1 MTISSTVRVAGPFVG
16 NGTASVFP
24 FAFKVFA
31 ATDLD
36 VIRLASSTG
45 VESTLVLN
53 SDYSVTLNGDQNSN
67 PGGSITLL
75 AGALAS
81 GFTLTITSDIA
92 NLQPTDLTNQGG
104 FYPEVIT
111 DSLDRATIQIQQISD
126 IGDRTLKI
134 PISDGTGLDM
144 ELPTAAVR
152 ANSFL
157 SFDANG
163 EPTVVSAGSSGA
175 PATITRQVFSGTGSQ
190 TVFTLA
196 SDPGALGNS
205 AQVYIGG
212 VYQQRSTY
220 TIAGTTLTFSAAPV
234 AGTGN
239 IEFVNFLTSN
249 IGATSADLVTY
260 TPAGSGAVARSA
272 ASKFGDTVSVKDF
285 GAVGDGVTNNLAA
298 FRNAIAAI
306 NAAGGGTLYVP
317 AGDYGFDIMFTGS
330 FTTNTSIWLCPNLT
344 IVMDAGVTMRVLGTW
359 SAGKKYMLMGAN
371 DSGLYPSASNIRIY
385 GNGARMIGVH
395 TTSSVD
401 PDLTHAFWFGGV
413 IDDVQIHDVIVEDC
427 GSCAKFN
434 LSNSL
439 ISGCTFARGENVCVS
454 VTDGNNITFENC
466 RFTGCIAGGTP
477 GGGSIVEA
485 GVDVEPNA
493 GETCRDIKFVGCRF
507 DSNYK
512 YGLYAHLGSGVATY
526 GIVVDG
532 CEFIDNGLHGCVLSG
547 TQTGGDQA
555 NNVVKNSFFEGNS
568 TLATGNAA
576 SLLVASTRGTT
587 IEGNRVWTGN
597 VAYGLRSTFNQSMS
611 VTGNVFDGGGD
622 ASRPAI
628 VQIVADIGG
637 SYDGN
642 IITNGYVENVLVQ
655 YSAGTMLT
663 DNYISNSA
671 QQLIDIR
678 NRSTNIDLCGN
689 TFANACTSSG
699 NEYVILTGATY
710 CSMTANRF
718 VASEQYVAGTVTA
731 YSAGPPTTV
740 TLDTYP
746 NAGQA
751 NYMLVGEYVTVGT
764 DSRLITAFNDT
775 TGVATL
781 ASAFTVAPT
790 PSVSTY
796 QITGARRADIGI
808 LADTNCKGLV
818 AVGNDFE
825 YSRVSAPY
833 YGGASGEFAVD
844 WPQNKIR
851 SITATQSVTA
861 FDHIVE
867 IDATA
872 GNVTVT
878 LPNTANN
885 RSLNK
890 QYVFKRMDGSA
901 NTITID
907 GFSADTIDGTA
918 TKTLT
923 SQYETLTISGRTSGW
938 SVI

>member
-1 MTISSTVRVAGPFVG
+1 MPMTKPTSEQVTF
-16 NGTASVFP
+16 
-24 FAFKVFA
+24 
-31 ATDLD
+31 
-36 VIRLASSTG
+36 LA
-45 VESTLVLN
+45 
-53 SDYSVTLNGDQNSN
+53 
-67 PGGSITLL
+67 
-75 AGALAS
+75 
-81 GFTLTITSDIA
+81 
-92 NLQPTDLTNQGG
+92 
-104 FYPEVIT
+104 
-111 DSLDRATIQIQQISD
+111 
-126 IGDRTLKI
+126 
-134 PISDGTGLDM
+134 
-144 ELPTAAVR
+144 
-152 ANSFL
+152 
-157 SFDANG
+157 
-163 EPTVVSAGSSGA
+163 
-175 PATITRQVFSGTGSQ
+175 
-190 TVFTLA
+190 
-196 SDPGALGNS
+196 
-205 AQVYIGG
+205 
-212 VYQQRSTY
+212 
-220 TIAGTTLTFSAAPV
+220 
-234 AGTGN
+234 
-239 IEFVNFLTSN
+239 
-249 IGATSADLVTY
+249 
-260 TPAGSGAVARSA
+260 AGSGASQRTVLDKLR
-272 ASKFGDTVSVKDF
+272 DVVSVKDF
-285 GAVGDGVTNNLAA
+285 GAVGDGVTDNLAA
-298 FRNAIAAI
+298 FRNAVAAI
-306 NAAGGGTLYVP
+306 NAVGGGTLYVP
-317 AGDYGFDIMFTGS
+317 AGDYGFNIMFTGA
-330 FTTNTSIWLCPNLT
+330 FTTNTSVWLCANLT

-359 SAGKKYMLMGAN
+359 SAGKKYLLMGAN

-439 ISGCTFARGENVCVS
+439 ISGCTFARGENVCAS

-532 CEFIDNGLHGCVLSG
+532 CEFIDNGMHGCVLSG

-597 VAYGLRSTFNQSMS
+597 VAYGLRATFNQSMS

-642 IITNGYVENVLVQ
+642 IITNGYVQNVLVQ

-671 QQLIDIR
+671 QQLIEIR

-689 TFANACTSSG
+689 TFANACTSTG
-699 NEYVILTGATY
+699 NEYVNLVGSTY
-710 CSMTANRF
+710 CSMTANRLI
-718 VASEQYVAGTVTA
+718 ASEQYVAGLVTA
-731 YSAGPPTTV
+731 YTTSPSITV

-746 NAGQA
+746 NAGQV
-751 NYMLVGEYVTVGT
+751 NYPLVGEYVTVGT
-764 DSRLITAFNDT
+764 DSRLITAFDPA

-790 PSVSTY
+790 PSVSAY
-796 QITGARRADIGI
+796 QITGARRADIGFV
-808 LADTNCKGLV
+808 ADTNCKGLV
-818 AVGNDFE
+818 ASGNDFE
-825 YSRVSAPY
+825 YSRVSFPY
-833 YGGASGEFAVD
+833 YGSASGSFAID
-844 WPQNKIR
+844 WPQNNIR
-851 SITATQSVTA
+851 AITASESVTI
-861 FDHIVE
+861 FDHILE
-867 IDATA
+867 INATA

-878 LPNTANN
+878 LPSTANN

-890 QYVFKRMDGSA
+890 QYVFKRMDATA
-901 NTITID
+901 NTVTID
-907 GFSADTIDGTA
+907 GAGAETIDGSA
-918 TKTLT
+918 TKSLT
-923 SQYETLTISGRTSGW
+923 TQYETITISGRTSGW